1 MPSMRNWPSLGTSRQ
16 PMMFIIVDL
25 PDPDGP
31 MMATYSPEV
40 MDRLTPRRAC
50 TTASPVP

>member
-25 PDPDGP
+25 PEPDAP
-31 MMATYSPEV
+31 MIAT
-40 MDRLTPRRAC
+40 
-50 TTASPVP
+50 